1 MARFRAKSGG
11 TVGQYHHTP
20 KMGFDA
26 LSFIK
31 RGGIQ
36 MPDLIEDA
44 STLIIDAQR
53 VEETDKTPGVDDGEQ
68 PPQPAPRFEDD

>member
-1 MARFRAKSGG
+1 
-11 TVGQYHHTP
+11 
-20 KMGFDA
+20 
-26 LSFIK
+26 
-31 RGGIQ
+31 

-68 PPQPAPRFEDD
+68 PPQPAPRPEND